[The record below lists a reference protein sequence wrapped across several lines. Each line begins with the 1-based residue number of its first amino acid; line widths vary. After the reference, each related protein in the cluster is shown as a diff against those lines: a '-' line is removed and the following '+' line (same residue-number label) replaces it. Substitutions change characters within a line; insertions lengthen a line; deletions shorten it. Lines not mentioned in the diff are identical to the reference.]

1 MPSPL
6 HKKILLILD
15 LDETLI
21 FATTEPLTRKEDFK
35 VGDYFV
41 YKRPYLAA
49 ILQSIHKHFT
59 LAVWSSASDDYVTSI
74 VEQITPPD
82 VSFTFIWGRSRCT
95 YKRNHLASSY
105 LHDDYQEYYYTKPL
119 KKVKKKGYSLE
130 KILIVDDSPYKVVQN
145 YGNAIY
151 PKEYRGDLRDEELK
165 YLATYLETLK
175 DCKNVRTVEKRG
187 WRAQID
193 S

>member
-49 ILQSIHKHFT
+49 FLQTIHKHFT